1 MKQAAGAVAVAV
13 SKKKEWPPGG
23 VDWDTGEEA
32 VKRSENK
39 NPVLSNE
46 IVSNKPQRF
55 LFQKGWKRNKESALF
70 HTWLG
75 NLRGIEIGSSAHN
88 GFGLNTLNV
97 DFTSN
102 MTIYKRS

>member
-46 IVSNKPQRF
+46 IVSKQATTIS
-55 LFQKGWKRNKESALF
+55 LSKGLE
-70 HTWLG
+70 TQ
-75 NLRGIEIGSSAHN
+75 
-88 GFGLNTLNV
+88 
-97 DFTSN
+97 
-102 MTIYKRS
+102 